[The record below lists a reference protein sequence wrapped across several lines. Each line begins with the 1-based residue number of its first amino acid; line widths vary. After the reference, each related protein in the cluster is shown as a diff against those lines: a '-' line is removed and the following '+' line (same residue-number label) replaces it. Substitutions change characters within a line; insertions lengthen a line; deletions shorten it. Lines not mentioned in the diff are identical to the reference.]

1 MSAIH
6 SDKPNVLYIDDEKPN
21 LTGFKYMFRP
31 YYNIFLAN
39 SADEGY
45 EILEKEKMDIIVAD
59 QRMPRESG
67 VEFFQR
73 ILPLYPD
80 SIRMLLTGYSDIEAV
95 IDAINRGKIFY
106 YFRKPWKEEEVRLV
120 IAKALEFC
128 DLKKKLEESEKRFR
142 DISFTM
148 ADWIWE
154 TDPEGCCTYI
164 SGKVKE
170 ILGYEPEELI
180 DRTVFD
186 LMHKEDAERVKP
198 LFFQSLNGKCR
209 IADIQTRI
217 FSKEGQSVLHLISG
231 LPIQDNA
238 GKAVGFRGVG
248 KDITETV
255 RAKEEKE
262 KLESML
268 RQSHKMEAIG
278 TLAGGIAHD
287 FNNILTPIIGYTEI
301 LMQATGKQENLHEWA
316 KGILNAGLRARELVK
331 QILTFSRQTEQI
343 KKPLQIQPIIK
354 EALKFLRASLPA
366 TIEVRPDIDE
376 SCGPV
381 LGDPTRIYQIIVN
394 LCTNAFHAMQDTG
407 GILEVSL
414 RETVLHPDD
423 MARFPEI
430 VAGIWLLLSVSDT
443 GIGMTPEI
451 LSRIFEPY
459 FSTKG
464 SGQGTGLGLSVAH
477 GIVKDCG
484 GCIKVYSEPGK
495 GSVFNVY
502 LPRLETFPET
512 AASDAEEVIPGG
524 TESILLV
531 DDEEQLR
538 KIISLV
544 LESLGYR
551 VAAFGDGTDVLREL
565 EKNHEKYDLLISDMT
580 MPGMTGVQLVK
591 EALKICPD
599 MPVILCTGFSGQLDR
614 GTALPSGISGI
625 IRKPPV
631 KKEIA
636 MTVREVMDRKK
647 GKGISGVQKKS
658 A

>member
-1 MSAIH
+1 MTARH

-21 LTGFKYMFRP
+21 LTGFKYMFRQ

-45 EILEKEKMDIIVAD
+45 EILEKEKIDIIIAD
-59 QRMPRESG
+59 QRMPRETG

-73 ILPLYPD
+73 ILPRYPD

-95 IDAINRGKIFY
+95 IDAINKGKIFY

-217 FSKEGQSVLHLISG
+217 FNKEGQSVLHLISG
-231 LPIQDNA
+231 LPIQDKK
-238 GKAVGFRGVG
+238 GKTVGFRGVG
-248 KDITETV
+248 KDITESI

-262 KLESML
+262 KLETML

-301 LMQATGKQENLHEWA
+301 LLMETRNQEKLQEWT
-316 KGILNAGLRARELVK
+316 KVILNAGMRARDLVK
-331 QILTFSRQTEQI
+331 QILTFSRQTEQVR
-343 KKPLQIQPIIK
+343 KPMRIQPIIK
-354 EALKFLRASLPA
+354 EALKFLRSSLPA
-366 TIEVRPDIDE
+366 TIEIRSAIDE
-376 SCGPV
+376 NCGLV
-381 LGDPTRIYQIIVN
+381 LADPTRIYQIIVN
-394 LCTNAFHAMQDTG
+394 LCTNAFHAMQDPG

-414 RETVLHPDD
+414 RETVLVPED
-423 MARFPEI
+423 MSRFVEVEP
-430 VAGIWLLLSVSDT
+430 GPYLRLTVSDT
-443 GIGMTPEI
+443 GTGMTPEI

-459 FSTKG
+459 FTTKAPG
-464 SGQGTGLGLSVAH
+464 EGTGLGLAVAH

-495 GSVFNVY
+495 GAVFNVY
-502 LPRLETFPET
+502 LPRLEMLPDT
-512 AASDAEEVIPGG
+512 DAPDEEEAVPGG

-544 LESLGYR
+544 LENLGYR
-551 VAAFGDGTDVLREL
+551 VSVFGDGKDALLELRNNP
-565 EKNHEKYDLLISDMT
+565 KKYDLLISDMT
-580 MPGMTGVQLVK
+580 MPGMTGVQLAK
-591 EALKICPD
+591 EVLKILPA
-599 MPVILCTGFSGQLDR
+599 MPIVLCTGFSAQIR
-614 GTALPSGISGI
+614 RHSSMPQGIRGI

-636 MTVREVMDRKK
+636 QTVREVLD
-647 GKGISGVQKKS
+647 QKKR
-658 A
+658 